1 MNALTSRVKF
11 TPFIIWVGCLVV
23 IISLGLTAG
32 VIVFTQGLAVTNLTD
47 LVPWGLWITIDLSS
61 IAMSAGAFTL
71 CAAVYLLGL
80 KQFQPVARTATFVG
94 LIGYSMAVMTLLLD
108 IGRPD
113 RFWHALVFWNPHS
126 VLWEVTMCVALYF
139 TVLILET
146 IPIFGNVTWVKSRW
160 PNLSLRLTS
169 VHKIAPILAIFGL
182 GLSMLHQSSLGATY
196 GVLKSRPIWYRPDL
210 SVLFMVSAIAGGI
223 SLTLLITM
231 FASRMSPKIKVD
243 NKILERLSL
252 FVGWVL
258 VAYLYFRF
266 WDAFA
271 MTYTYQ
277 PGRTEGLNFI
287 TKGPLAFNFWVGEI
301 FLGALVPIVLLLV
314 KRFRQNP
321 NLRMVALFLV
331 VSGVVAYRWDVN
343 IAGQLVLLTYLP
355 QEITTIYTAYR
366 PSLIEFVAGAGVVAY
381 GALAITLGAKYLN
394 IIQHKEVYEP
404 VISGDRRYAGTD

>member
-1 MNALTSRVKF
+1 M
-11 TPFIIWVGCLVV
+11 
-23 IISLGLTAG
+23 
-32 VIVFTQGLAVTNLTD
+32 
-47 LVPWGLWITIDLSS
+47 
-61 IAMSAGAFTL
+61 
-71 CAAVYLLGL
+71 
-80 KQFQPVARTATFVG
+80 
-94 LIGYSMAVMTLLLD
+94 
-108 IGRPD
+108 
-113 RFWHALVFWNPHS
+113 
-126 VLWEVTMCVALYF
+126 
-139 TVLILET
+139 
-146 IPIFGNVTWVKSRW
+146 
-160 PNLSLRLTS
+160 
-169 VHKIAPILAIFGL
+169 
-182 GLSMLHQSSLGATY
+182 
-196 GVLKSRPIWYRPDL
+196 
-210 SVLFMVSAIAGGI
+210 
-223 SLTLLITM
+223 
-231 FASRMSPKIKVD
+231 
-243 NKILERLSL
+243 
-252 FVGWVL
+252 GWVL

-366 PSLIEFVAGAGVVAY
+366 PSLIEFIAGAGVVAY